1 MSRARSRFDVK
12 PFHPGVAVVTGAG
25 SGIGRG
31 TAKALARHGAEVIV
45 ADINFAT
52 AKDTVAQIRS
62 AGGLAYPYAL
72 DVADTSSMRDFADY
86 VKRNHGVPDVVV
98 NNAGILVAGPFL
110 DIRHTDLRRILD
122 VNLTAMVYG
131 CRLFGAQMAER
142 GRGGHLVN
150 ISSPVGFLPVRLGT
164 PFSVTNAAVTHFSQT
179 LRVELAPRD
188 IRVTV
193 VCPGLIAT
201 NLPATAVM
209 ASLTPEQ
216 VAITRQITVKAMTL
230 FGMHPD
236 RAGERIV
243 EAVRRNRAI
252 VPMRPEAWLAYWIS
266 RAFPRTARL
275 AMRIATGPEIERI
288 VRFAIDHP
296 AVLGIAREAGELMP
310 YRRGLQTYWEPPD
323 YDQPVAPPIPLRR

>member
-1 MSRARSRFDVK
+1 MK

-72 DVADTSSMRDFADY
+72 DVGDTSSMRDLADH

-98 NNAGILVAGPFL
+98 NNAGILVGGPFL
-110 DIRHTDLRRILD
+110 DIRPADLRRIMD
-122 VNLTAMVYG
+122 VNLTAVVYG

-150 ISSPVGFLPVRLGT
+150 MSSMAGFTPVRLGT
-164 PFSVTNAAVTHFSQT
+164 PYSVTNAAVKHFSQT
-179 LRVELAPRD
+179 LRAELAVHD
-188 IRVTV
+188 IGVTV

-201 NLPATAVM
+201 NLPATATL

-216 VAITRQITVKAMTL
+216 VAIARQIAVKAMTL
-230 FGMHPD
+230 LGMHPD
-236 RAGERIV
+236 KAGAKIV
-243 EAVRRNRAI
+243 DAVRRDRAV
-252 VPMRPEAWLAYWIS
+252 VPMRLESWLAYLFT
-266 RAFPRTARL
+266 RAFPRVTRTGLRL
-275 AMRIATGPEIERI
+275 TTGPEVERV
-288 VRFAIDHP
+288 VRFVIDHP
-296 AVLGIAREAGELMP
+296 AVLGIAREAGEIMP